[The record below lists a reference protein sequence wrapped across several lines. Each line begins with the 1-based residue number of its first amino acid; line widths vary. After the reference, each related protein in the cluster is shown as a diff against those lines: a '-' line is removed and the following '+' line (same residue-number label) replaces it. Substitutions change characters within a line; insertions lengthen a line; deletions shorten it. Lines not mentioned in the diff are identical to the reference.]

1 MAERRA
7 AAAEAKALEAAAE
20 AKALEAAAE
29 APASAAETVEA
40 AKTAVEIAAPKGLF
54 DNPEYWALMKEYEDC
69 ILHGINPSRERTM
82 EVFYKLSKF
91 WLEARAAETP
101 AQVAETPA
109 QVAETPAQV
118 VEAAAQVVEAAA
130 EVAETPAQVVEAAA
144 EVAEAAKTAVE
155 SAAAGQPQDP
165 ATMSCLELIRW
176 YFDLK
181 GSKEPFWSQMTW
193 CKRLTECYER
203 REATPKTPA
212 EAPAEAD
219 NLAETAVETSAA
231 AVEAPV
237 PAAAPAETPA
247 EVVEV
252 AKTAVESTAAVAQR
266 AGHGPQKEVDFHQC
280 LGDHSCSKSA
290 WLEHLR
296 EAHDRF
302 NKGQPPRRP
311 ETSTVDA
318 ATEAANGT
326 AEALVEKPSAVAPEA
341 AAKVVE
347 VAKTSVESAEA
358 ATPEAAEVLEQ
369 WCHRT
374 EVSGHELP
382 PGTAGPA
389 LESMA
394 EIYQVYGFELGS
406 LLLISLGILVQLLQ
420 LVLVGL
426 MKLLG
431 NNPRYPTEERVPSSG
446 YECGFSPF
454 AAISSSSLVVFRQL
468 AVYFVVFEAELVFLY
483 PWSASLLPGS
493 LLGSALG
500 YYGVVPFLACLVVGF
515 ALEIQR
521 DALKL

>member
-1 MAERRA
+1 MQEYQDCVNRIRPRNTFEEDMLRMAERRTA
-7 AAAEAKALEAAAE
+7 AAEAKALEAAAEAKALEAAAEAKALEAAAE

-29 APASAAETVEA
+29 APAPAAETVEA
-40 AKTAVEIAAPKGLF
+40 AKTAVEIAAPKGLLY
-54 DNPEYWALMKEYEDC
+54 NPEYRAIMKEFEDC
-69 ILHGINPSRERTM
+69 LLHGINPSRERTT
-82 EVFYKLSKF
+82 ELFDKLSRL
-91 WLEARAAETP
+91 WLEAQAVETPAQAAETP
-101 AQVAETPA
+101 AQAVETP
-109 QVAETPAQV
+109 VEV
-118 VEAAAQVVEAAA
+118 VEV
-130 EVAETPAQVVEAAA
+130 
-144 EVAEAAKTAVE
+144 AKTAVE

-165 ATMSCLELIRW
+165 GTMSCPELFSW
-176 YFDLK
+176 YSDLLK
-181 GSKEPFWSQMTW
+181 GSEEPFRGQMKW
-193 CKRLTECYER
+193 YKKLTECYER
-203 REATPKTPA
+203 WGATPKTPA
-212 EAPAEAD
+212 EAPAEAA

-231 AVEAPV
+231 AVEAPAS
-237 PAAAPAETPA
+237 AAAPAETPA

-252 AKTAVESTAAVAQR
+252 AKTA
-266 AGHGPQKEVDFHQC
+266 
-280 LGDHSCSKSA
+280 
-290 WLEHLR
+290 
-296 EAHDRF
+296 
-302 NKGQPPRRP
+302 
-311 ETSTVDA
+311 
-318 ATEAANGT
+318 
-326 AEALVEKPSAVAPEA
+326 
-341 AAKVVE
+341 
-347 VAKTSVESAEA
+347 VESAEA

-382 PGTAGPA
+382 PGTGGPA